1 MRFFSFILTLV
12 ICFQVF
18 SQDILGRIEIRERPN
33 EPVKKAELYFKNEC
47 NLIIYRTITDDN
59 GYFNI
64 NVSINEIFIIEL
76 NHSLFG
82 KNLLYDK
89 RYFEPL
95 VISKDTL
102 LLKLSSFDYT
112 STYPGEAKY
121 YTDIDEFLS
130 EKYSKFLDLKDQQLK
145 SIPKL
150 KKIKKHGVEAL
161 FLENNNIS
169 EIPKKIFKIKNLKYI
184 DISGNPLNNKSL
196 DLVNKWNKKGILI
209 IF

>member
-1 MRFFSFILTLV
+1 MREFSFIITLV

-18 SQDILGRIEIRERPN
+18 SQDTVGRIEIRERPN
-33 EPVKKAELYFKNEC
+33 EPVKRAELYFKNEC
-47 NLIIYRTITDDN
+47 DRIIYRTKTDDN
-59 GYFNI
+59 GCFNI
-64 NVSINEIFIIEL
+64 NVNINEIFIIEL
-76 NHSLFG
+76 NHPFFG
-82 KNLLYDK
+82 KCLLYDK

-95 VISKDTL
+95 IISKDTL

-112 STYPGEAKY
+112 TTYPGEAKY

-130 EKYSKFLDLKDQQLK
+130 EKHSKCLDLKGQQLE
-145 SIPKL
+145 SVPKL
-150 KKIKKHGVEAL
+150 EQIKKHGVEAL

-169 EIPKKIFKIKNLKYI
+169 EIPNKLFKIKNLKYI
-184 DISGNPLNNKSL
+184 DISGNPLNIKSL